1 MRNLCISL
9 SRFCIAAWV
18 GAAALFVVTT
28 LKEVRAPQLDS
39 TTKAELAVLRF
50 PGYYQ
55 FGFALL
61 ILALVLSIAWPATV
75 SRVRRYSVVA
85 LLIAALLV
93 TCADYFIVFQPLLKM
108 TAAVDQA
115 RPANFVQYHE
125 ASKWLNT
132 VQVTLAAAAALLL
145 SWPIRSGNASEKR
158 SG

>member
-1 MRNLCISL
+1 MRNLCLSL
-9 SRFCIAAWV
+9 SRSCIAAWV

-55 FGFALL
+55 FGFGLIIVALL
-61 ILALVLSIAWPATV
+61 LSMAWPTSV
-75 SRVRRYSVVA
+75 SRVKRYSVVS
-85 LLIAALLV
+85 LLV
-93 TCADYFIVFQPLLKM
+93 AGLLVMCADYFVVFQPLLEM

-132 VQVTLAAAAALLL
+132 VQVTLSAAAALLL
-145 SWPIRSGNASEKR
+145 SWPMGPERAPEPTC
-158 SG
+158 

>member
-1 MRNLCISL
+1 MRNLCLSL
-9 SRFCIAAWV
+9 SRSCIAAWV

-55 FGFALL
+55 FGFGLVMA
-61 ILALVLSIAWPATV
+61 ALVLSVAWPACV
-75 SRVRRYSVVA
+75 SRIRRFSVVA
-85 LLIAALLV
+85 LLVAGLLV
-93 TCADYFIVFQPLLKM
+93 MCVDYFVVFQPLLKM

-132 VQVTLAAAAALLL
+132 VQVSLSAAAAVVL
-145 SWPIRSGNASEKR
+145 SWPMASGRRVEPAS
-158 SG
+158 